1 MNSDPGFRA
10 ARKAGA
16 RGTFGMVFPLLF
28 LGFLVFFAGSF
39 ASDDGSGAPTAYV
52 VVAWVAAV
60 IVLLIFVRGAR
71 RWARN
76 RAAWSR
82 AARGAVSLTLRGEA
96 VAAERTVS
104 GRPMRTVV
112 VEHRGKRQY
121 LHLLFAPGA
130 KAKIPGP
137 GWVTVEFFAGDDAE
151 GPARLT
157 LADGRTLWAFS
168 SSLGAAVAQPRSRA
182 RRSTDA
188 TPVGADDGGLM
199 VPAAVVPGLDDDH
212 GRGDDRPG
220 DPDPSP
226 SPTENGGSSNT
237 GSSNTGSSDTGSS
250 SSGSS
255 SAGSSS
261 AGASTAAA
269 SGAAASS
276 AVWAGGDGWTGG
288 SSWGGDPT
296 WSGSDGGSGGGGA
309 GGSDGGGGGWFSG
322 GGDSGGWG
330 GGDSGGGGG
339 DSGGGS

>member
-16 RGTFGMVFPLLF
+16 RGTFGMAFPLLF

-168 SSLGAAVAQPRSRA
+168 ARLGATVAQPRSRA

-188 TPVGADDGGLM
+188 TAAGADDGAGLM
-199 VPAAVVPGLDDDH
+199 VPAVVVPGHDDRDRDDD
-212 GRGDDRPG
+212 GPG

-226 SPTENGGSSNT
+226 SATENGGSSNA
-237 GSSNTGSSDTGSS
+237 GSSDTGSS
-250 SSGSS
+250 NSGSS
-255 SAGSSS
+255 SA
-261 AGASTAAA
+261 AA
-269 SGAAASS
+269 SSVAASHAAASS

-296 WSGSDGGSGGGGA
+296 WSGSDGGSGGS
-309 GGSDGGGGGWFSG
+309 GSNSDGGGGWFSG
-322 GGDSGGWG
+322 GGDSGGWS

>member
-28 LGFLVFFAGSF
+28 LGFLVFFASSF
-39 ASDDGSGAPTAYV
+39 SPDDGAPTAYL
-52 VVAWVAAV
+52 VVAWAAAA
-60 IVLLIFVRGAR
+60 IVLLIFLRGAR

-96 VAAERTVS
+96 VAAERTVA

-168 SSLGAAVAQPRSRA
+168 SRLGAAAAQPRSRA

-188 TPVGADDGGLM
+188 TAAGTDDGAGLM
-199 VPAAVVPGLDDDH
+199 VPAVVLPGGSDR
-212 GRGDDRPG
+212 GRGDDGPG
-220 DPDPSP
+220 DPEPSP
-226 SPTENGGSSNT
+226 SATENG
-237 GSSNTGSSDTGSS
+237 GSSDTGSS

-255 SAGSSS
+255 SSGSSS
-261 AGASTAAA
+261 ATVPTAAA
-269 SGAAASS
+269 SSAAASS

-296 WSGSDGGSGGGGA
+296 WSGSDGGSSGGGA
-309 GGSDGGGGGWFSG
+309 GGSDGGGGWFS
-322 GGDSGGWG
+322 GGDSGGWS

-339 DSGGGS
+339 DSGGGGS